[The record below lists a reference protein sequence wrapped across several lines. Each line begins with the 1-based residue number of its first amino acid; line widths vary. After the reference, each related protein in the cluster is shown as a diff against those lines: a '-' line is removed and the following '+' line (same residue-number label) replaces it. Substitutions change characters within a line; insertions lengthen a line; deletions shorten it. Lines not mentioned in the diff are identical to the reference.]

1 MTILI
6 CIIGKLFNRKV
17 NKIMFLSGLFLLGFL
32 YSVQLCV
39 FKMFGFY
46 FDWTLIGASGQIASF
61 AGDGLNLIIAN
72 IIGLILNF
80 MPFILFLI
88 YNRII
93 VIEKDDVKAN
103 IVKIVLCVL
112 TGLSFYGVLNIKR
125 DEVNSPYKLYTSV
138 NNVDLNVRT
147 FGVVN
152 AFFIDTY
159 RNIFGFEEII
169 DIPNKPRDDV
179 NNNDGN
185 DNVGVKNYEYNN
197 LDIDF
202 DKLPT
207 QFVLKCT
214 HDSGGLVVCKDK
226 SNLNKKAAKK
236 KIEKSMKT
244 NYYKGGRE
252 WPYKNVKPRIIAEEY
267 MEDISGNGLTDYKFY
282 CFNGVPKYLYVSNG
296 MDNHETARLSFLTM
310 NWEKAPFGRS
320 DYLEFEVLPPKPTKF
335 DEMVKIAKSLSGG
348 HPFLRVDLYE
358 INNKVYFSELTF
370 SPCGGFMP
378 FVPEEWDAKLGEMV
392 NIRKVK

>member
-1 MTILI
+1 MKLFIDKLKNHIYWLKISSGLYDGMDDETFLKMAYKRKFGKELDLNNPVTFNEKLQWLKLNDRKPEYTEMVDKFMAKKYVAS
-6 CIIGKLFNRKV
+6 IIGQEH
-17 NKIMFLSGLFLLGFL
+17 IIPTLGVW
-32 YSVQLCV
+32 SH
-39 FKMFGFY
+39 
-46 FDWTLIGASGQIASF
+46 FD
-61 AGDGLNLIIAN
+61 
-72 IIGLILNF
+72 
-80 MPFILFLI
+80 
-88 YNRII
+88 
-93 VIEKDDVKAN
+93 
-103 IVKIVLCVL
+103 
-112 TGLSFYGVLNIKR
+112 
-125 DEVNSPYKLYTSV
+125 
-138 NNVDLNVRT
+138 
-147 FGVVN
+147 
-152 AFFIDTY
+152 
-159 RNIFGFEEII
+159 
-169 DIPNKPRDDV
+169 
-179 NNNDGN
+179 
-185 DNVGVKNYEYNN
+185 
-197 LDIDF
+197 DIDF
-202 DKLPT
+202 NKLPT
-207 QFVLKCT
+207 RFVLKCT
-214 HDSGGLVVCKDK
+214 HYAGGLVVCKDK
-226 SNLNKKAAKK
+226 SKLNKKAAKK

-252 WPYKNVKPRIIAEEY
+252 WPYKNVKPQIIAEEY

-392 NIRKVK
+392 NIRKAK